1 MSNNIYDI
9 LNKFNA
15 VEEKGHEPV
24 QQQPKAKTK
33 LAENMETVEGQLN
46 EKYMGFKKTV
56 AAVKKGGSAEN
67 PEAVA
72 AAIGRKKYGKEKF
85 QQAAA
90 AGKKLGEEQVN
101 EKWAG
106 DAEVERTGEYAGKTT
121 AELKSMLAK
130 LHKSGPHERGSAAEK
145 KMHQINFALR
155 SKGGWKKGEGA
166 ATREEEMAEGQ
177 QQGEYSRV
185 LTALRL
191 YYPRLSMEELNV
203 PGYHKVIAN
212 KAGVPVE
219 YAADIINGFA
229 NPEDYWSDDENN
241 DDEQNVAEVAPPG
254 AKAERMVKHIKKG
267 YAKDGKL
274 TDREKG
280 IAYATAW
287 KAHKAGKVEEAV
299 AALSILSRS
308 GMTAQQISEGW
319 EDMMKAVATKS
330 REEKGTGKFDKK
342 KDPTT
347 GGTIYTRKYNPK
359 SGETDDT
366 ENVTAVKRGRGRPKK
381 SAFEEYADKYQSMLE
396 DADPLGK
403 FIQTLPKGSSAKPEP
418 LADPGSPEK
427 PLAPPAGKPQAMGT
441 IKNGVWSADAP
452 KPGEKGVALPVPVDE
467 TEEEMNEMMRL
478 AGLKEVSKGE
488 YLKQQ
493 DAAAEKAGKDTFN
506 AFGQEF
512 STDEVDEGTETC
524 NECGYTMT
532 ECGCDSGMPE
542 QEEGHM
548 NVSMNVDSDGYQSV
562 TVSADGEDAAK
573 LAQLLKL
580 AGLGSGSAE
589 AVYQP
594 VEVVV
599 GDEEEIEEEKDERYH
614 ASTTPDVEVFG
625 TDVQLKGG
633 NGDVAGQEK
642 KMRKHGYQF
651 GDNPLAMKETVA
663 RDYESIK
670 VRK

>member
-15 VEEKGHEPV
+15 VDQQPV

-56 AAVKKGGSAEN
+56 AAIKKGGSADN

-85 QQAAA
+85 QKAAA
-90 AGKKLGEEQVN
+90 AGKKLGEEQGV
-101 EKWAG
+101 
-106 DAEVERTGEYAGKTT
+106 AEGFSDLMAKERRKR
-121 AELKSMLAK
+121 LAD
-130 LHKSGPHERGSAAEK
+130 AEK
-145 KMHQINFALR
+145 KKQERLAKEKAN
-155 SKGGWKKGEGA
+155 KDQKTK
-166 ATREEEMAEGQ
+166 GQ
-177 QQGEYSRV
+177 QG
-185 LTALRL
+185 
-191 YYPRLSMEELNV
+191 
-203 PGYHKVIAN
+203 
-212 KAGVPVE
+212 
-219 YAADIINGFA
+219 
-229 NPEDYWSDDENN
+229 
-241 DDEQNVAEVAPPG
+241 VAEVAPPG

-308 GMTAQQISEGW
+308 GMTAEQISEGW
-319 EDMMKAVATKS
+319 EDMMKAVKQQHDT
-330 REEKGTGKFDKK
+330 EKGTGKFDKK

-347 GGTIYTRKYNPK
+347 GGTVYTRKYNPK

-418 LADPGSPEK
+418 SADPGSPEK

-452 KPGEKGVALPVPVDE
+452 KPGEKGVPLPQGLDE
-467 TEEEMNEMMRL
+467 TDAEMTEMMRL

-532 ECGCDSGMPE
+532 ECGCDSAMPS
-542 QEEGHM
+542 QDEGHM
-548 NVSMNVDSDGYQSV
+548 NVSMNVDSDGHQSV

-580 AGLGSGSAE
+580 AGLGSDSAE

-594 VEVVV
+594 VEYEVAS
-599 GDEEEIEEEKDERYH
+599 EEEIEEEKDERYH

-642 KMRKHGYQF
+642 KMTPHGYQF
-651 GDNPLAMKETVA
+651 GDNPIAMKETVA